1 MKMMFPRI
9 SHLIC
14 EVKPNIN
21 QLNSVDYPAPCTIL
35 YIACSV
41 TSVSTYCST
50 PQADFLWNVV

>member
-9 SHLIC
+9 SHLIG
-14 EVKPNIN
+14 EVRPNIN

-41 TSVSTYCST
+41 STYCST